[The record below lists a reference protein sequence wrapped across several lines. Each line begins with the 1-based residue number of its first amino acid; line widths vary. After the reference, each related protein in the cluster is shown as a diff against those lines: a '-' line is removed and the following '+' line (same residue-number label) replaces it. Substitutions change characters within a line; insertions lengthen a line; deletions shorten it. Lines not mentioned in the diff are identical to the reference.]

1 MPKLVECIPNF
12 SEGRNKEVVERI
24 VDEVR
29 RVEGVKLLDYSSDKD
44 HNRSVVTFVGTPE
57 AVKEAAFN
65 ACKKASELIDMRVH
79 KGEHPRVG
87 ATDVIPFVPIS
98 EVTMQDCVEIARE
111 VGKRIGEELNIP
123 VYLYEEAATS
133 PHRQNLADIRKGQY
147 EGFFEKIKKPE
158 WKPDFGPSEV
168 NEKSGVTVV
177 GARFP
182 LVAFNVNLGT
192 NDINIANNIAKVVRH
207 IGGGL
212 RYVKAIGVE
221 LKERNIVQVS
231 MNLVN
236 YEKTAIYRAFELVKV
251 EAKRYGVPV
260 IGSEI
265 IGLVPLKAL
274 MDCAEYYLQIENF
287 SLDQILEKKIFEF

>member
-98 EVTMQDCVEIARE
+98 EVTMQDCV
-111 VGKRIGEELNIP
+111 
-123 VYLYEEAATS
+123 
-133 PHRQNLADIRKGQY
+133 
-147 EGFFEKIKKPE
+147 
-158 WKPDFGPSEV
+158 
-168 NEKSGVTVV
+168 
-177 GARFP
+177 
-182 LVAFNVNLGT
+182 
-192 NDINIANNIAKVVRH
+192 
-207 IGGGL
+207 
-212 RYVKAIGVE
+212 
-221 LKERNIVQVS
+221 
-231 MNLVN
+231 
-236 YEKTAIYRAFELVKV
+236 
-251 EAKRYGVPV
+251 
-260 IGSEI
+260 
-265 IGLVPLKAL
+265 
-274 MDCAEYYLQIENF
+274 
-287 SLDQILEKKIFEF
+287 

>member
-12 SEGRNKEVVERI
+12 SEGRNKEVVEKI

-29 RVEGVKLLDYSSDKD
+29 RIEGVKLLDYSSDKD

-65 ACKKASELIDMRVH
+65 ACKKAAELIDMRVH

-158 WKPDFGPSEV
+158 WKPDFGPCEV

-192 NDINIANNIAKVVRH
+192 NDVNIANNIAKVVRH

-236 YEKTAIYRAFELVKV
+236 YEKTAIYRAFELIKV